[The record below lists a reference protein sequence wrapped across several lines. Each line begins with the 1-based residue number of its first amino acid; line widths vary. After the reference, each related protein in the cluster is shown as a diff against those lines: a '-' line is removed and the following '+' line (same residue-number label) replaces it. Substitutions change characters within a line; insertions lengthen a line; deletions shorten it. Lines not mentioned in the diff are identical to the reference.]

1 MSGYRNAEIAI
12 GVICACLPALSA
24 LVTNVYR
31 EYSSNNKAT
40 YPSEYEMNKS
50 RNKSRTDRSRQG
62 LGTLEEG
69 SDKDVLMYNAQGNPK
84 IETSVL
90 GDSARQTSPQNDM
103 MGIVKTVDMSTSVSN
118 R

>member
-1 MSGYRNAEIAI
+1 
-12 GVICACLPALSA
+12 
-24 LVTNVYR
+24 
-31 EYSSNNKAT
+31 
-40 YPSEYEMNKS
+40 MNKS

-62 LGTLEEG
+62 LDTLEEG
-69 SDKDVLMYNAQGNPK
+69 SDNDVLMYNAQGNPK

-90 GDSARQTSPQNDM
+90 GDSARQNSPQNDM